1 MADASYD
8 LIIVGAGVVGSAL
21 AYGLSSSQP
30 HLRICLLERSLAE
43 PDRIVG
49 ELLQPG
55 GVRALEELG
64 MKDALDGIDSSPT
77 YGYCVMDTKEGTQ
90 VQVPYQDGKIGACF
104 HHGRFINALRAK
116 VAQRNRGQLRAGG
129 IDMLEATVSEL
140 ITEDDAPDVVL
151 GVRATR
157 KTEDG
162 GVEKVVYRAPLT
174 VICDGCFSNFRNTVL
189 GEERSLKPTVRS
201 HFVGLV
207 VRGLNLP
214 YKQHG
219 TVALVQGHGPILMYQ
234 IDTAGRGE
242 DAPGTRMLVD
252 VRNPFPDDLK
262 DHIASQ
268 LVPQLPETLR
278 GSILDALNDPGA
290 RLRRMPNS
298 FLPPAPQHT
307 FSPSHLTLPLY
318 ILYTILWPFI
328 SLFTLSSS
336 IAQPAPATKDG
347 KPAPST
353 ARKRGVILVGD
364 AYNMRHPLT
373 GGGMTVGLH
382 DAAILMRLL
391 GDLAAPKHENLDIL
405 RTGCMRYFQRG
416 GKCVSEPV
424 GILSGLIPSPL
435 LLMQHFFAVAFY
447 AIHIMWTTP
456 DAKTGKT
463 RSALGNVVKGISVL
477 RTACI
482 VFLPLLWT
490 EVRCWA
496 PGAIDKSLRPLFLVA
511 LAATAAY
518 IIPSTGLLR
527 DLTAPVAAAKG
538 A

>member
-1 MADASYD
+1 MPDASYD

-21 AYGLSSSQP
+21 AYGLSASQP

-116 VAQRNRGQLRAGG
+116 VAQRGRGELRAGG
-129 IDMLEATVSEL
+129 IDMIEATVSEL
-140 ITEDDAPDVVL
+140 ITEEDAPEVVL

-162 GVEKVVYRAPLT
+162 GVEKVTYRAPLT

-189 GEERSLKPTVRS
+189 GEEGSLKPIVRS

-262 DHIASQ
+262 
-268 LVPQLPETLR
+268 VR
-278 GSILDALNDPGA
+278 C
-290 RLRRMPNS
+290 
-298 FLPPAPQHT
+298 
-307 FSPSHLTLPLY
+307 LPL
-318 ILYTILWPFI
+318 
-328 SLFTLSSS
+328 
-336 IAQPAPATKDG
+336 
-347 KPAPST
+347 
-353 ARKRGVILVGD
+353 
-364 AYNMRHPLT
+364 AY
-373 GGGMTVGLH
+373 
-382 DAAILMRLL
+382 DQ
-391 GDLAAPKHENLDIL
+391 
-405 RTGCMRYFQRG
+405 F
-416 GKCVSEPV
+416 
-424 GILSGLIPSPL
+424 
-435 LLMQHFFAVAFY
+435 
-447 AIHIMWTTP
+447 
-456 DAKTGKT
+456 
-463 RSALGNVVKGISVL
+463 
-477 RTACI
+477 
-482 VFLPLLWT
+482 
-490 EVRCWA
+490 
-496 PGAIDKSLRPLFLVA
+496 
-511 LAATAAY
+511 
-518 IIPSTGLLR
+518 
-527 DLTAPVAAAKG
+527 
-538 A
+538 